1 MCGIAG
7 YLNLAA
13 PGAGRDTLERCAR
26 ALAHRGP
33 DGEGYFQ
40 EGRIGLAHR
49 RLAIIDLSPTGAQP
63 MLVGHLAIAYNG
75 EIYNYRELREELKV
89 AGHTFASESD
99 TEVLG
104 RAYLHWG
111 PSFIDRLRGM
121 WAFAI
126 ADRQS
131 GTLLC
136 SRDPFGIKPLYY
148 ARHAGAYLFA
158 SEPAALLA
166 AGVPARANLR
176 RCAEYL
182 AVGICDHT
190 SDTFF
195 AGIEQLVPGALMLI
209 DGQGRERVLA
219 QLDLRFNA
227 AERTCTLDEFA
238 ARVRESVRLHL
249 RSDVPVGTC
258 LSGGLDSSTVAALA
272 GAAYREDSGRQF
284 AAVTAGSADPTRD
297 ERPFAASV
305 VDYCGLAWHTT
316 VPDSHRFAAEVDA
329 CIRAQGEPVLSPSAY
344 FQYSVMRTAAE
355 ARLKVMLDGQGGDEL
370 LCGYERYVPL
380 AVRDVARSAGIV
392 AAARQFL
399 RSALGTTPG
408 LTGMTALAAYFWIP
422 RLRRASIARRTE
434 FLSPESRA
442 FVGEMLESM
451 ASSYQSLA
459 ATRFADITRYSLPAL
474 LRYEDRNSMAH
485 SVEARV
491 PYLDRAVTD
500 CALRLPLDDLS
511 RHGYSKYPLRRL
523 AAQVL
528 PGPIAWRKSKRGFE
542 PPVESWLAPMADS
555 MQEAIERSALVQ
567 RLCQR
572 VPRIAHAAMPARWRL
587 FNLATWQQ
595 TFSVGCG

>member
-13 PGAGRDTLERCAR
+13 PGADRGTLERCAR

-40 EGRIGLAHR
+40 EGQIGLAHR

-63 MLVGHLAIAYNG
+63 MLVGPLAVVYNG
-75 EIYNYRELREELKV
+75 EIYNYRELREELRA
-89 AGHTFASESD
+89 AGHAFVSESD
-99 TEVLG
+99 TEVLA

-111 PSFIDRLRGM
+111 AGFIDRLRGM

-126 ADRQS
+126 ADRNS

-136 SRDPFGIKPLYY
+136 SRDPFGIKPFYF

-182 AVGICDHT
+182 ALGISDHT
-190 SDTFF
+190 AETFF
-195 AGIEQLVPGALMLI
+195 AEIQQLAPGALVSI
-209 DGQGRERVLA
+209 DRQGRERLLR
-219 QLDLRFNA
+219 QLDLRA
-227 AERTCTLDEFA
+227 DPAQPGCTSEEFA

-258 LSGGLDSSTVAALA
+258 LSGGLDSSTIAALA
-272 GAAYREDSGRQF
+272 SADYRQESGRQF
-284 AAVTAGSADPTRD
+284 AAVTAGCADPGRD
-297 ERPFAASV
+297 ERPYASAV
-305 VDYCGLAWHTT
+305 VEHCALAWHTT
-316 VPDSHRFAAEVDA
+316 VPDGERFAAEIDA
-329 CIRAQGEPVLSPSAY
+329 CMRAQGEPVLSPSAY
-344 FQYSVMRTAAE
+344 YQYNVMRTAAD

-380 AVRDVARSAGIV
+380 AARDFAHTAGTLC
-392 AAARQFL
+392 AARRFL
-399 RSALGTTPG
+399 RDARGTRPG
-408 LTGMTALAAYFWIP
+408 LVGMAALAAYFWMP
-422 RLRRASIARRTE
+422 ALRRLAIARRTD
-434 FLSPESRA
+434 FLARESRE
-442 FVGEMLESM
+442 FVRQLMGSIA
-451 ASSYQSLA
+451 ASYRSLDA
-459 ATRFADITRYSLPAL
+459 ARFQDIAHYSLPAL

-491 PYLDRAVTD
+491 PYLDRAVAQ
-500 CALRLPLDDLS
+500 CALRLPSGDLS
-511 RHGYSKYPLRRL
+511 RDGYSKYPLRQL

-528 PGPIAWRKSKRGFE
+528 PAPIAWRKAKIGFE
-542 PPVESWLAPMADS
+542 PPVETWLATMPAQ
-555 MQEAIERSALVQ
+555 MQEVVNRSELVR
-567 RLCQR
+567 RLCER
-572 VPRIAHAAMPARWRL
+572 MPRLAELCVPMRWRL
-587 FNLATWQQ
+587 FNLASWKQA
-595 TFSVGCG
+595 FAVSCA